1 LFPDASLLKGTGFN
15 KGSAS
20 STGYWPRNFKL
31 ADTDSSWGSRHDL
44 FYAEDT
50 TSSPSGLMSQS
61 FDSAIIYIHNPDST
75 VILLKKDFPASSSM
89 KNPYRNDSAWSKYKL
104 RRTLIHPDW
113 NGFYYV
119 NVFNT
124 EIH

>member
-1 LFPDASLLKGTGFN
+1 
-15 KGSAS
+15 
-20 STGYWPRNFKL
+20 
-31 ADTDSSWGSRHDL
+31 
-44 FYAEDT
+44 
-50 TSSPSGLMSQS
+50 MSQS